1 VAPRHHR
8 HPVLGWARRDRRHHP
23 RAARFPDGSGASAA
37 GGVGGIH
44 MASIELIDLT
54 KHYKQGSTVVKALD
68 GVNLSIESGEFV
80 SIVGRSGSGK
90 TTALDLLGLLL
101 RPTSGQVLLDGT
113 DTGKLRD
120 GARADGRGKKLGF
133 VFQEFNLLPGLT
145 AIQNVM
151 LPLRY
156 HKNGKDGKARAATL
170 LDEVGLKDRM
180 HHRPDQMSGGE
191 QQQPAIARALI
202 TRPTLVRGEER
213 TGEVDS
219 ETSQQIVALMRRMN
233 RDHGVTFVIVTHD
246 MDVAG
251 QTDRVIRLK
260 DGKVLSDARVDA
272 EQTYLAKLD
281 RKE

>member
-1 VAPRHHR
+1 
-8 HPVLGWARRDRRHHP
+8 
-23 RAARFPDGSGASAA
+23 
-37 GGVGGIH
+37 
-44 MASIELIDLT
+44 M
-54 KHYKQGSTVVKALD
+54 
-68 GVNLSIESGEFV
+68 
-80 SIVGRSGSGK
+80 
-90 TTALDLLGLLL
+90 
-101 RPTSGQVLLDGT
+101 LDGT

-120 GARADGRGKKLGF
+120 GARADLRGQKLGF
-133 VFQEFNLLPGLT
+133 VFQEFNLLPGLS

-156 HKNGKDGKARAATL
+156 HKNGKDGKARAAAL
-170 LDEVGLKDRM
+170 LEEVGLKDRM
-180 HHRPDQMSGGE
+180 QHRPDQMSGGE
-191 QQQPAIARALI
+191 QQRTAIARALI
-202 TRPTLVRGEER
+202 NRPTLVLGDEP

-281 RKE
+281 RNESVA

>member
-1 VAPRHHR
+1 
-8 HPVLGWARRDRRHHP
+8 
-23 RAARFPDGSGASAA
+23 
-37 GGVGGIH
+37 

-68 GVNLSIESGEFV
+68 GVNLSIESGEFI

-101 RPTSGQVLLDGT
+101 RPTSGRVMLDGT

-120 GARADGRGKKLGF
+120 GTRADLRGQKLGF
-133 VFQEFNLLPGLT
+133 VFQEFNLLPGLS

-156 HKNGKDGKARAATL
+156 HKNGKDGKARAAAL

-191 QQQPAIARALI
+191 QQRTAIARALI
-202 TRPTLVRGEER
+202 NRPTLVLGDEP

-260 DGKVLSDARVDA
+260 DGNVLSDARVDA

-281 RKE
+281 RNESVA

>member
-1 VAPRHHR
+1 V
-8 HPVLGWARRDRRHHP
+8 
-23 RAARFPDGSGASAA
+23 
-37 GGVGGIH
+37 
-44 MASIELIDLT
+44 ASIELIDLT

-68 GVNLSIESGEFV
+68 GVSLSIESGEFV

-120 GARADGRGKKLGF
+120 GARADLRGKKLGF

-145 AIQNVM
+145 AMQNVM

-191 QQQPAIARALI
+191 QQRVAIARSLI
-202 TRPTLVRGEER
+202 NRPSLVLGDEP

-219 ETSQQIVALMRRMN
+219 ETSQQIVALMRRLN
-233 RDHGVTFVIVTHD
+233 RERGVTFVVVTHD
-246 MDVAG
+246 MDVAA

-260 DGKVLSDARVDA
+260 DGKVLSDTRADT
-272 EQTYLAKLD
+272 EQTFLTSIDLQGVIA
-281 RKE
+281 

>member
-1 VAPRHHR
+1 
-8 HPVLGWARRDRRHHP
+8 
-23 RAARFPDGSGASAA
+23 
-37 GGVGGIH
+37 
-44 MASIELIDLT
+44 MASIELHDLT
-54 KHYKQGSTVVKALD
+54 KHYKQGATTVKAVD
-68 GVNLSIESGEFV
+68 GINLSIDAGEFV

-90 TTALDLLGLLL
+90 TTTLDLLGLLL
-101 RPTSGQVLLDGT
+101 RPSSGLITLDGM

-120 GARADGRGKKLGF
+120 GARADLRGKKIGF
-133 VFQEFNLLPGLT
+133 VFQDFNLLPGLD
-145 AIQNVM
+145 AIENVM

-156 HKNGKDGKARAATL
+156 HKNGKDGKARAASL
-170 LDEVGLKDRM
+170 LEEVGLKDRM

-191 QQQPAIARALI
+191 QQRVAIARSLI
-202 TRPTLVRGEER
+202 NRPSLVLGDEP
-213 TGEVDS
+213 TGQVDS
-219 ETSQQIVALMRRMN
+219 EPRQQIVALMRRMN

-281 RKE
+281 RKESVA

>member
-1 VAPRHHR
+1 
-8 HPVLGWARRDRRHHP
+8 
-23 RAARFPDGSGASAA
+23 
-37 GGVGGIH
+37 

-68 GVNLSIESGEFV
+68 GVNLSIESGELV

-101 RPTSGQVLLDGT
+101 RPTSGRVMLDGT

-120 GARADGRGKKLGF
+120 GARADLRGQKLGF
-133 VFQEFNLLPGLT
+133 VFQEFNLLPGLS

-156 HKNGKDGKARAATL
+156 HKNGKDGKARAAAL
-170 LDEVGLKDRM
+170 LDEVGLTDRM

-191 QQQPAIARALI
+191 QQRTAIARALI
-202 TRPTLVRGEER
+202 NRPTLVLGDEP

-219 ETSQQIVALMRRMN
+219 ETSQQIIALMRRMN

-260 DGKVLSDARVDA
+260 DGRVLSDARVAA
-272 EQTYLAKLD
+272 EQTYMAKLD
-281 RKE
+281 RQESVA

>member
-1 VAPRHHR
+1 
-8 HPVLGWARRDRRHHP
+8 
-23 RAARFPDGSGASAA
+23 
-37 GGVGGIH
+37 

-54 KHYKQGSTVVKALD
+54 KHYKQGSTIVKALD
-68 GVNLSIESGEFV
+68 GISLTVGSGELV

-101 RPTSGQVLLDGT
+101 RPTSGQVMLDGI

-120 GARADGRGKKLGF
+120 GARADLRSQKLGF
-133 VFQEFNLLPGLT
+133 VFQEFNLLPGLN

-156 HKNGKDGKARAATL
+156 HKNGKDGKARAAAL
-170 LDEVGLKDRM
+170 LEEVGLKDRM
-180 HHRPDQMSGGE
+180 HHRPDQLSGGE
-191 QQQPAIARALI
+191 QQRTAIARAFI
-202 TRPTLVRGEER
+202 NRPSLVLGDEP

-233 RDHGVTFVIVTHD
+233 REYGVTFVIVTHD

-260 DGKVLSDARVDA
+260 DGQILSDVRANTD
-272 EQTYLAKLD
+272 QTYLAKLD
-281 RKE
+281 RKEVVA

>member
-1 VAPRHHR
+1 
-8 HPVLGWARRDRRHHP
+8 
-23 RAARFPDGSGASAA
+23 
-37 GGVGGIH
+37 

-101 RPTSGQVLLDGT
+101 RPTSGQVMLDGT

-120 GARADGRGKKLGF
+120 GARADLRGKKLGF

-156 HKNGKDGKARAATL
+156 HRNGKDGKARAATL

-191 QQQPAIARALI
+191 QQRTAIARALI
-202 TRPTLVRGEER
+202 NRPTLVLGDEP

-251 QTDRVIRLK
+251 QTDRMVRLK
-260 DGKVLSDARVDA
+260 DGKVLSDARLNP

-281 RKE
+281 QKESVA

>member
-1 VAPRHHR
+1 
-8 HPVLGWARRDRRHHP
+8 
-23 RAARFPDGSGASAA
+23 
-37 GGVGGIH
+37 

-54 KHYKQGSTVVKALD
+54 KHYKQGSTVVRALD

-80 SIVGRSGSGK
+80 SIVGRTGSGK

-101 RPTSGQVLLDGT
+101 RPTNGQVMLDGT

-120 GARADGRGKKLGF
+120 GARADLRGKKLGF

-156 HKNGKDGKARAATL
+156 HKNGKDGKARAASL

-191 QQQPAIARALI
+191 QQRTAIARALI
-202 TRPTLVRGEER
+202 NRPSLVLGDEP

-233 RDHGVTFVIVTHD
+233 REHGVTFVIVTHD
-246 MDVAG
+246 MDVAA

-260 DGKVLSDARVDA
+260 DGKVLSDVRADA

-281 RKE
+281 RGEGAA

>member
-1 VAPRHHR
+1 
-8 HPVLGWARRDRRHHP
+8 
-23 RAARFPDGSGASAA
+23 
-37 GGVGGIH
+37 

-68 GVNLSIESGEFV
+68 GVNLSIESGELV

-101 RPTSGQVLLDGT
+101 RPTSGRVMLDGT

-120 GARADGRGKKLGF
+120 GARADLRGQKLGF
-133 VFQEFNLLPGLT
+133 VFQEFNLLPGLS

-156 HKNGKDGKARAATL
+156 HKNGKDGKARAAAL

-191 QQQPAIARALI
+191 QQRTAIARALI
-202 TRPTLVRGEER
+202 NRPTLVLADEP

-260 DGKVLSDARVDA
+260 DGKVLSDARVNA

-281 RKE
+281 RNESVA

>member
-1 VAPRHHR
+1 
-8 HPVLGWARRDRRHHP
+8 
-23 RAARFPDGSGASAA
+23 
-37 GGVGGIH
+37 

-68 GVNLSIESGEFV
+68 GVNLTIESGEFV

-101 RPTSGQVLLDGT
+101 RPTSGQVMLDGT

-120 GARADGRGKKLGF
+120 GARADLRGKKLGF

-156 HKNGKDGKARAATL
+156 HKNCKDGRARAASL

-191 QQQPAIARALI
+191 QQRTAIARALI
-202 TRPTLVRGEER
+202 NRPSLVLGDEP

-251 QTDRVIRLK
+251 QTDRMVRLK
-260 DGKVLSDARVDA
+260 DGKVLSDTRLNP

-281 RKE
+281 QRESVA

>member
-1 VAPRHHR
+1 
-8 HPVLGWARRDRRHHP
+8 
-23 RAARFPDGSGASAA
+23 
-37 GGVGGIH
+37 

-101 RPTSGQVLLDGT
+101 RPTSGQVMLDGT
-113 DTGKLRD
+113 DTSKLRD
-120 GARADGRGKKLGF
+120 GARADLRGEKLGF
-133 VFQEFNLLPGLT
+133 VFQEFNLLPGLS

-191 QQQPAIARALI
+191 QQRTAIARALI
-202 TRPTLVRGEER
+202 NRPKLVLGDEP

-233 RDHGVTFVIVTHD
+233 REHGVTFIVVTHD
-246 MDVAG
+246 MDVAA

-260 DGKVLSDARVDA
+260 DGKVVSDVRSTPDQKFLSGADLQGAIA
-272 EQTYLAKLD
+272 
-281 RKE
+281 